1 MEMLS
6 DKPNKLEQALKKAT
20 IRKIRNNIIFGFL
33 LPAAFFIGYDLAPKA
48 EQTPHATVSDTTLSG
63 MHYIIYTEPRTG
75 DLVVVNSTIDSLR
88 VQMFSKQIK

>member
-1 MEMLS
+1 MR
-6 DKPNKLEQALKKAT
+6 ALK
-20 IRKIRNNIIFGFL
+20 
-33 LPAAFFIGYDLAPKA
+33 YDLFIWFFLILFGMSLGYRPSIKEAPD
-48 EQTPHATVSDTTLSG
+48 TPHATVSDTTLSG